1 MSETKLF
8 GEAFKIYNKHQR
20 VVVQFQYT
28 ETQKDEY
35 PSVTIEIAPLLGTDA
50 NWQEKISVQ
59 LTRYELTSFTQV
71 LFGLASLSEGAYHGS
86 KRNKGFKLQHNGP
99 EGISLSLSEAGQVKQ
114 CLFNPQERTELGSF
128 IIRRLAMGWKM
139 TVADVLAI
147 LRQSALLER
156 TAKKTES

>member
-71 LFGLASLSEGAYHGS
+71 LFGLARLSEGAYHGS
-86 KRNKGFKLQHNGP
+86 KRKVSNCNIMDPKGFHYPYQ
-99 EGISLSLSEAGQVKQ
+99 KQ
-114 CLFNPQERTELGSF
+114 GRLNSVCL
-128 IIRRLAMGWKM
+128 IRKN
-139 TVADVLAI
+139 VLN
-147 LRQSALLER
+147 
-156 TAKKTES
+156 

>member
-28 ETQKDEY
+28 ETQKGEY

-71 LFGLASLSEGAYHGS
+71 LFIARLSEGLITVLSVTKVSNY
-86 KRNKGFKLQHNGP
+86 NIMDPKGFHYPYQ
-99 EGISLSLSEAGQVKQ
+99 KQ
-114 CLFNPQERTELGSF
+114 GRLNSVCLTY
-128 IIRRLAMGWKM
+128 
-139 TVADVLAI
+139 
-147 LRQSALLER
+147 
-156 TAKKTES
+156 

>member
-71 LFGLASLSEGAYHGS
+71 LFGLARLSEGAYHGS
-86 KRNKGFKLQHNGP
+86 KRNKGFKLQHNGKYK
-99 EGISLSLSEAGQVKQ
+99 ILSK
-114 CLFNPQERTELGSF
+114 N
-128 IIRRLAMGWKM
+128 
-139 TVADVLAI
+139 
-147 LRQSALLER
+147 
-156 TAKKTES
+156 

>member
-1 MSETKLF
+1 M
-8 GEAFKIYNKHQR
+8 
-20 VVVQFQYT
+20 
-28 ETQKDEY
+28 
-35 PSVTIEIAPLLGTDA
+35 
-50 NWQEKISVQ
+50 
-59 LTRYELTSFTQV
+59 TRYELTSFTQV
-71 LFGLASLSEGAYHGS
+71 LFGLVRLSEGAYHGS

-114 CLFNPQERTELGSF
+114 CLCNPQERTELGSF

-156 TAKKTES
+156 TAKNRELAF